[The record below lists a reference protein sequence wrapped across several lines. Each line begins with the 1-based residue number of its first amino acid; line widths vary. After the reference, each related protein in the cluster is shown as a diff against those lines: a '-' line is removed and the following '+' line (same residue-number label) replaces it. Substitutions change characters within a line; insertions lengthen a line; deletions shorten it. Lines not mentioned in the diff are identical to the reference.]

1 MRGIRRWL
9 TTAAFVAGTSAAAG
23 QVPAPLAAPV
33 SESST
38 VAGGTVVG
46 SAGMAA
52 PQLPAAASE
61 PPIAAALP
69 TGTVVGSARNPVA
82 NVTILSPAQNV
93 TVAPAPPAGGA
104 SIIVPPRVT
113 PIPGAPVVVGPT
125 GVLVPAPV
133 PAGPPVAGCGLPN
146 PAGDCCGPIGADGPI
161 GQEVY
166 VRVGANFPIGNG
178 LLARGLNT
186 GYTVQVGG
194 RSQFFDPSGTS
205 AWAVDVH
212 VHWSYNNADSQDVVT
227 VRGEPVFVRELHRW
241 AVGLGVG
248 RDTFLTAPGFVGGT
262 WDANFRLGWDVGGR
276 WGSGHVDLNPLFEP
290 DGYRRHQD
298 VFAQTYVG
306 VMATMEVP
314 VGGWTGIAGGR
325 LEWDY
330 TFADFIP
337 KGSSF
342 HEINALLMCGVR
354 Y

>member
-1 MRGIRRWL
+1 
-9 TTAAFVAGTSAAAG
+9 
-23 QVPAPLAAPV
+23 
-33 SESST
+33 
-38 VAGGTVVG
+38 
-46 SAGMAA
+46 
-52 PQLPAAASE
+52 
-61 PPIAAALP
+61 
-69 TGTVVGSARNPVA
+69 
-82 NVTILSPAQNV
+82 
-93 TVAPAPPAGGA
+93 
-104 SIIVPPRVT
+104 
-113 PIPGAPVVVGPT
+113 VVVGPT
-125 GVLVPAPV
+125 GVVVPPPV
-133 PAGPPVAGCGLPN
+133 PAGLPVAGCGLPK
-146 PAGDCCGPIGADGPI
+146 PAGDCCGPVGADGPI

-166 VRVGANFPIGNG
+166 LRFGANFPIGNG

-241 AVGLGVG
+241 AAGLGVG

-290 DGYRRHQD
+290 QGYRRHQD
-298 VFAQTYVG
+298 VFAQTFAG

-314 VGGWTGIAGGR
+314 VGAWTGIVGGR